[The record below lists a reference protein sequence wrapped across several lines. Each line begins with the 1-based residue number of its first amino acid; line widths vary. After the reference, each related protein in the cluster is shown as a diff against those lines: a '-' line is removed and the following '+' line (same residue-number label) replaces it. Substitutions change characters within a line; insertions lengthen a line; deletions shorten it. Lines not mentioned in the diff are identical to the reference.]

1 MKSDSRENAEREI
14 YEVKA
19 VQPYHTEEFKQRFLA
34 GKKFSRKQLVEAD
47 RHGLIESFEECLE
60 DLKTAVKFK
69 PDELPMRILKDLKNT
84 SIADT
89 ANSFQRH
96 FSGNMELAFKLADH
110 FERENQVYAVQ
121 TIFEQTKFIDVIFF
135 ELQAYEG
142 RL

>member
-34 GKKFSRKQLVEAD
+34 GKKFSRKHLVEAD

-84 SIADT
+84 
-89 ANSFQRH
+89 ANSF
-96 FSGNMELAFKLADH
+96 
-110 FERENQVYAVQ
+110 
-121 TIFEQTKFIDVIFF
+121 
-135 ELQAYEG
+135 
-142 RL
+142 